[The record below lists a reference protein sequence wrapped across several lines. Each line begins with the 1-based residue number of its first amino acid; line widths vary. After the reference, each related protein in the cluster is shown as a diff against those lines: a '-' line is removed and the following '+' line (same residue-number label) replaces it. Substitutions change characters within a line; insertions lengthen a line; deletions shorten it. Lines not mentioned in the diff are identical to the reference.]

1 MKNNIF
7 LTSDGATVIHDVVK
21 HFDFENKKKVLFI
34 ETSGETH
41 DGGKPWIDNAKKKMK
56 QLGFDIILYTITSKT
71 ENEIKKALENIDIL
85 YVAGGNTAYLLY
97 QSQENNF
104 AKVSKKFI
112 ENGGIYIGQ
121 SAGSIIAGPSIYP
134 LYKPENNEWFEKL
147 SNYDGYNLVDFVTV
161 PHFGREDKKK
171 DFFDYKFEN
180 LCSEKYKII
189 FLTDRQYIRVQ
200 EDGMYRIEK
209 V

>member
-7 LTSDGATVIHDVVK
+7 LTSDAATVLHDVVK

-56 QLGFDIILYTITSKT
+56 QLGFDIILYTITNKT
-71 ENEIKKALENIDIL
+71 ENEIEKALEDIDIL
-85 YVAGGNTAYLLY
+85 YVAGGNSAYLLY
-97 QSQENNF
+97 QSQRNNF
-104 AKVSKKFI
+104 AKVLKKFI

-180 LCSEKYKII
+180 LYSDKYKII
-189 FLTDRQYIRVQ
+189 LLTDRQYVRIQ
-200 EDGMYRIEK
+200 EDGMYRIEE